1 MRTQAVGQMIPHDP
15 GGRLVEISDGNQ
27 SAFRSEAR
35 GACPADAMS
44 ASGYNRVR
52 ATKPPNRLQSHRPTL
67 TRLTPEASRPAG
79 KPTCPRSTSAVEVGT
94 HPEVVVIRRGPVAER
109 RAPECAQ
116 SLSLPKIGHLD
127 PGFEEGTGRVNL
139 PTGEQGT
146 CPLQDHSAVHSDLFR
161 RRIDH
166 RQADRGPT
174 GGQ

>member
-1 MRTQAVGQMIPHDP
+1 MIPHDP

-27 SAFRSEAR
+27 SAFRSQAH

-44 ASGYNRVR
+44 ATGDNRVR

-79 KPTCPRSTSAVEVGT
+79 KPTCPRSTSAGEVGT
-94 HPEVVVIRRGPVAER
+94 EPEVVVIRRRPVAER
-109 RAPECAQ
+109 RARECAK
-116 SLSLPKIGHLD
+116 SLPRPKRGQLD
-127 PGFEEGTGRVNL
+127 PGFEEGAGRINL

-166 RQADRGPT
+166 RQAEGGPT